1 MTATRLARR
10 LDGAMLGG
18 IASGL
23 ADRYDFDVTVVRVA
37 AVLLA
42 FATGGLVV
50 VGYLLLWLLLP
61 AAPATPATP
70 LEGAATEQA
79 SDDGKT
85 SPRRDLNEVVEAAR
99 IVAENLARA
108 AREATDAAQA
118 AAKELAELASRAAR
132 TTTAAIDLEPPPEPA
147 TEATATIEPDE
158 DAPTVEEQAVGDS
171 EESAESTESSAES
184 YAWGD
189 DEQDDAPKEAEAE
202 APEAKDEPDDEAKTE

>member
-1 MTATRLARR
+1 MTATPLARR

-61 AAPATPATP
+61 TAPS
-70 LEGAATEQA
+70 EGAATEQA
-79 SDDGKT
+79 SHDGEPA
-85 SPRRDLNEVVEAAR
+85 PRSDLDEVVEAAR
-99 IVAENLARA
+99 VVADNLARA
-108 AREATDAAQA
+108 AREATEAAQA

-132 TTTAAIDLEPPPEPA
+132 TTTATIDPEPP
-147 TEATATIEPDE
+147 ATATEPDE
-158 DAPTVEEQAVGDS
+158 DAPTVEGEAAD
-171 EESAESTESSAES
+171 ESAEESTESSASSATES

-189 DEQDDAPKEAEAE
+189 GEQDDAPEEGETAAEGETEPEEKEE
-202 APEAKDEPDDEAKTE
+202 